1 MSTKKFIR
9 SGLESGHV
17 GNSNNRVMTEVN
29 KLMKEGVPYIE
40 DIISKMEPSTVAII
54 IKLPNKEAYNDES
67 IYKPLS
73 DKAAKFTLN
82 LSKRCSAIK
91 RINNVFAYPALM
103 GFLPGADA
111 LKFFENGKDTAR
123 SARIALLFDGEKV
136 SIYQSSELPN
146 NLKVT
151 WSK

>member
-1 MSTKKFIR
+1 MSKKFIR
-9 SGLESGHV
+9 SGVEHGHV
-17 GNSNNRVMTEVN
+17 SSPNNRVMGEVN

-40 DIISKMEPSTVAII
+40 DIIAKMEPTSVVVI

-73 DKAAKFTLN
+73 DKAAKLILN
-82 LSKRCSAIK
+82 LTKRCSAIK

-103 GFLPGADA
+103 GFLPGADT
-111 LKFFENGKDTAR
+111 LKFFENGKDVVRA
-123 SARIALLFDGEKV
+123 ARITLLFDGERV
-136 SIYQSSELPN
+136 SIYQSTELPN